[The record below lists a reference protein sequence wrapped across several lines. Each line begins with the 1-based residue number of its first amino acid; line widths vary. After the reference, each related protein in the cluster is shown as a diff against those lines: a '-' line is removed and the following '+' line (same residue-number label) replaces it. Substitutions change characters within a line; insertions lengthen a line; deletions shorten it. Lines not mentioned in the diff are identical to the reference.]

1 MSSSR
6 RGWHLIDFAVIA
18 TLEEEF
24 DAVKRVFG
32 LQDED
37 FRKEE
42 NFYYK
47 EIHEIRV
54 GFFKFTQR
62 GNLQS
67 ASQTQEIIERFKPEY
82 IILVGIAGGFRGNI
96 RLGDVAVSEYLEYYE
111 YKKVDNGGLKPRPIT
126 IAAPSKQLLDIVPR
140 VGDRWKECVKTPRP
154 DGKRVEETRV
164 VPGFILSGET
174 IQSGKLLIDEGILKK
189 KPIAVETEAGGV
201 GKAVWTTGESQYL
214 VVKGIS
220 DFADAP
226 ESQELREKWRSYA
239 SEVAAA
245 FAYGLI
251 LTAIETIYAGI
262 SEVREDLKN
271 YLKKIKNEFEE
282 PNPIDHKRLKEYY
295 VQSSLILT
303 SGETWSMPDELVGR
317 IGTEWRVD
325 DFLRDATKWMIVI
338 GAPFGTGK
346 TSFVKYLAFKYAE
359 QCLSQN
365 REAPF
370 PILVKLREMTDISS
384 GFVYEQE
391 TLESILRKIWIENE
405 SRKVL
410 LILDG
415 LDEYG
420 GELRSFFQYLTKLH
434 NEFGEKVKVIVTSR
448 LVYIPKEYIR
458 EYVRLMPFTDEQVN
472 EFFRRYGVDLTYE
485 KCVKLG
491 LGREEVSKPLFC
503 WILGITSSDESYK
516 MELERASLGTAREF
530 LLANQSYKL
539 EFKPAWPS
547 TVRKSL
553 LYYIF
558 IHNLLKGKHKKEKEV
573 EKFRKYYHDE
583 KKLLRYIAALKNMHG
598 ELDEKTLKV
607 SLTEIYEVD
616 RNRIESYFEP
626 LITSYFHR
634 STNGI
639 GSQKIEFI
647 HKSFQEYLLAEYY
660 YECIKE
666 GKAHWL
672 NVGIPSE
679 ETMSFLKGLVQM
691 LEYYSVQEVL
701 KSIDGEN
708 AFIKTEDREKV
719 FKNSKNIT
727 EDESYILPT
736 TNTEIVEHKF
746 WTKINISADHH
757 PLMWMHRWIALSVLS
772 WLYVGE
778 TIDVHKIERLIRLS
792 SYYPIPSHVK
802 NLERMNLSGAD
813 LAGANLR
820 RANLVEANL
829 TGANLVGVA
838 LSGADLAGA
847 NLRRA
852 NLTRANLVK
861 ANLTGANLVEANLTG
876 ANLSGAILIEAD
888 LAGSLLTRANLT
900 EANLEKAGLIGA
912 NLNRAVLKRANMRG
926 ADLTDAIL
934 RNADLSDADF
944 TGATL
949 CNADLRGAKTVRAI
963 FRDADLSGVI
973 GLKTTD

>member
-32 LQDED
+32 LQDKD

-47 EIHEIRV
+47 EMHEIRV

-111 YKKVDNGGLKPRPIT
+111 YKKVGNGGLKTRPIT

-154 DGKRVEETRV
+154 DGKRVKETRV
-164 VPGFILSGET
+164 VSGFILSGET

-201 GKAVWTTGESQYL
+201 GKAVWTTGGSQYL

-251 LTAIETIYAGI
+251 LTAIKTIYAGI
-262 SEVREDLKN
+262 SEVRGDLKN

-295 VQSSLILT
+295 VS
-303 SGETWSMPDELVGR
+303 
-317 IGTEWRVD
+317 
-325 DFLRDATKWMIVI
+325 A
-338 GAPFGTGK
+338 
-346 TSFVKYLAFKYAE
+346 
-359 QCLSQN
+359 
-365 REAPF
+365 
-370 PILVKLREMTDISS
+370 
-384 GFVYEQE
+384 
-391 TLESILRKIWIENE
+391 
-405 SRKVL
+405 
-410 LILDG
+410 
-415 LDEYG
+415 
-420 GELRSFFQYLTKLH
+420 
-434 NEFGEKVKVIVTSR
+434 
-448 LVYIPKEYIR
+448 
-458 EYVRLMPFTDEQVN
+458 
-472 EFFRRYGVDLTYE
+472 
-485 KCVKLG
+485 
-491 LGREEVSKPLFC
+491 
-503 WILGITSSDESYK
+503 
-516 MELERASLGTAREF
+516 RA
-530 LLANQSYKL
+530 
-539 EFKPAWPS
+539 
-547 TVRKSL
+547 
-553 LYYIF
+553 
-558 IHNLLKGKHKKEKEV
+558 
-573 EKFRKYYHDE
+573 
-583 KKLLRYIAALKNMHG
+583 
-598 ELDEKTLKV
+598 
-607 SLTEIYEVD
+607 LTEIYEVD

-719 FKNSKNIT
+719 FINSKNIT
-727 EDESYILPT
+727 EDESYILPAT
-736 TNTEIVEHKF
+736 KTEIVEHKF

-772 WLYVGE
+772 WLHVGE

-820 RANLVEANL
+820 RANL
-829 TGANLVGVA
+829 
-838 LSGADLAGA
+838 
-847 NLRRA
+847 
-852 NLTRANLVK
+852 TRANLV
-861 ANLTGANLVEANLTG
+861 
-876 ANLSGAILIEAD
+876 
-888 LAGSLLTRANLT
+888 
-900 EANLEKAGLIGA
+900 KAGLIGA

-949 CNADLRGAKTVRAI
+949 CNADLRGAKTDRAI

>member
-37 FRKEE
+37 FRKKE

-47 EIHEIRV
+47 EIHEIKV

-67 ASQTQEIIERFKPEY
+67 ASQTQEIIERFNPEY
-82 IILVGIAGGFRGNI
+82 IILVGIAGGFGGNI

-140 VGDRWKECVKTPRP
+140 VGDRWKECVVTPRP
-154 DGKRVEETRV
+154 DGKRVKETRV

-262 SEVREDLKN
+262 SEVRGDLKN

-303 SGETWSMPDELVGR
+303 SGETWSTPDELVRGKK
-317 IGTEWRVD
+317 WSVD
-325 DFLRDATKWMIVI
+325 DFLRDTTKWMIVI

-370 PILVKLREMTDISS
+370 PILVRLREMTDISS

-391 TLESILRKIWIENE
+391 TLESILRKIWMENK

-420 GELRSFFQYLTKLH
+420 GELHSIFQYLTKLH

-472 EFFRRYGVDLTYE
+472 EFFRRYGVNLTYL

-491 LGREEVSKPLFC
+491 LGKEEISKPLFC
-503 WILGITSSDESYK
+503 WILAIISADRSY
-516 MELERASLGTAREF
+516 ELV
-530 LLANQSYKL
+530 
-539 EFKPAWPS
+539 FKPEWPEAIK
-547 TVRKSL
+547 RAL

-558 IHNLLKGKHKKEKEV
+558 IHILLKGKHKKEKEV

-583 KKLLRYIAALKNMHG
+583 KKLLRYIAALKNMYG

-616 RNRIESYFEP
+616 RNRIESYFGP
-626 LITSYFHR
+626 LITSYFYR
-634 STNGI
+634 FTNGI

-672 NVGIPSE
+672 NVGMPSE
-679 ETMSFLKGLVQM
+679 EAMSFLKGLV
-691 LEYYSVQEVL
+691 YIL
-701 KSIDGEN
+701 KDEEALRILKDIDGEN
-708 AFIKTEDREKV
+708 ALIKTEDREKV
-719 FKNSKNIT
+719 LTNSKNIV
-727 EDESYILPT
+727 EDKSIILPAT
-736 TNTEIVEHKF
+736 KTKIVKHKI
-746 WTKINISADHH
+746 WTKINIPFVDL
-757 PLMWMHRWIALSVLS
+757 PLTWIHKWIALSVFS
-772 WLYVGE
+772 WLHEKE
-778 TIDVHKIERLIRLS
+778 TINTSEIVRLIQLS
-792 SYYPIPSHVK
+792 LYARARAALK
-802 NLERMNLSGAD
+802 NLERMNLTRAVLSGACLQGVNLDYAILTEADLRGAD
-813 LAGANLR
+813 LPGAVLIGADLR
-820 RANLVEANL
+820 GAYLIGADLSRAIL
-829 TGANLVGVA
+829 TGANLTDA
-838 LSGADLAGA
+838 NLEGA
-847 NLRRA
+847 NLEDTV
-852 NLTRANLVK
+852 LTRAD
-861 ANLTGANLVEANLTG
+861 LTGANLRGAYLRRADLSGAILTG
-876 ANLSGAILIEAD
+876 ANLTD
-888 LAGSLLTRANLT
+888 
-900 EANLEKAGLIGA
+900 ANLEDAVLIDA
-912 NLNRAVLKRANMRG
+912 NLRGAKLAG
-926 ADLTDAIL
+926 ADLSRAKFI
-934 RNADLSDADF
+934 R
-944 TGATL
+944 ATL
-949 CNADLRGAKTVRAI
+949 CNADLRGAKTVGTI
-963 FRDADLSGVI
+963 FRDTDLSGVI
-973 GLKTTD
+973 GLKTTG